1 MNEKFIEQ
9 KLKNAVKSRG
19 GTALKFVSPG
29 VNGVPDRIILMPG
42 GCVAFAELKAPG
54 KKMRPIQERRKR
66 QLESLGF
73 KVYFIDSTEQIGGII
88 DEIQR
93 T

>member
-1 MNEKFIEQ
+1 MPVSAHAY
-9 KLKNAVKSRG
+9 KNIREWLCHCV
-19 GTALKFVSPG
+19 L
-29 VNGVPDRIILMPG
+29 DRIILMPG

-73 KVYFIDSTEQIGGII
+73 NVYLIDSLEQIGGMI